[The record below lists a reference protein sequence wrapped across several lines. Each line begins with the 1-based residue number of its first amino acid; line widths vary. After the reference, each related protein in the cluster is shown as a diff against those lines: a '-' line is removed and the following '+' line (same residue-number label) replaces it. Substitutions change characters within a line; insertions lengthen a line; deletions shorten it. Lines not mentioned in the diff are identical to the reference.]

1 MIERPTPNAERR
13 TGNGIEPNVGSP
25 EFRLLCHLTGPRPDD
40 AEARAIAESG
50 PDWDAL
56 LNMAEAHG
64 VRPLLLRELR
74 RRFWD
79 LTPDATKAA
88 LKTFQSGHLARTLL
102 LIREFRAVADALSA
116 QGVRFVP
123 FKGLALACQLY
134 GDPSW
139 REFND
144 LDILIA
150 ERDLKQAEAA
160 LAAAGYRPRHGDWEY
175 RRAFLAYQNQ
185 YMLVKED
192 IGLAVDLHWDFCM
205 KGIPFPITA
214 SEIWDRLETDTIA
227 GGRFAA
233 LGRNDLAIYLAGH
246 GAKEGWKSLG
256 WVCDFAHFLDRNPEL
271 DWSGL
276 HARASDAGCGRPIL
290 LAHELAARI
299 FGVVVAPGLLQRAA
313 LDCDVVARAGAIH
326 QRLNKQA
333 YRPMSEEFRA
343 MFELCETGGQ
353 KARALLRLLST
364 RTDGDYRA
372 MPLPR
377 ALWPLYH
384 LTRPFRLA
392 GAALFGK

>member
-1 MIERPTPNAERR
+1 MATIEPTPNA
-13 TGNGIEPNVGSP
+13 GSP
-25 EFRLLCHLTGPRPDD
+25 EFRLLCCLTGPRPDE
-40 AEARAIAESG
+40 AEARAIVESG

-56 LNMAEAHG
+56 LDMAGAHG

-74 RRFWD
+74 RRFRD
-79 LTPDATKAA
+79 LTPETTKAA
-88 LKTFQSGHLARTLL
+88 LRAFQSGHLARSLL
-102 LIREFRAVADALSA
+102 LMREFRAVADALSA
-116 QGVRFVP
+116 QGIRFVP

-144 LDILIA
+144 LDILIS
-150 ERDLKQAEAA
+150 ERDLQQAEAA
-160 LAAAGYRPRHGDWEY
+160 LAAAGYRPRHGDREY

-192 IGLAVDLHWDFCM
+192 IGLAVDLHWEFCM

-214 SEIWDRLETDTIA
+214 AETWDRLETDTIA
-227 GGRFAA
+227 GAPFAT
-233 LGRNDLAIYLAGH
+233 LGRSDLAIYLAGH

-256 WVCDFAHFLDRNPEL
+256 WVCDFAHFLDRNPGL

-276 HARASDAGCGRPIL
+276 HDRAAAAGCGRPIL
-290 LAHELAARI
+290 LAHELAARV
-299 FGVVVAPGLLQRAA
+299 FGVIVAPGLLQKAA
-313 LDCDVVARAGAIH
+313 GDRDVVARAGAIH
-326 QRLNKQA
+326 RRLNKQA

-343 MFELCETGGQ
+343 MFELCETRGQ

-364 RTDGDYRA
+364 RTDGDYKA
-372 MPLPR
+372 MPLPQ
-377 ALWPLYH
+377 ALWPLYR

-392 GAALFGK
+392 GAVVLGK